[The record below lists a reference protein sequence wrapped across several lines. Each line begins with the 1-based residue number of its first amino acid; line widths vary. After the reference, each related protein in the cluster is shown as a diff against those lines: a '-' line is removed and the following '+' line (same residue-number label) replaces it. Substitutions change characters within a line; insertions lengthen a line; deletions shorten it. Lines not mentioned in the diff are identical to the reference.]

1 MRLSLHRA
9 MLSYGGGLLLHTA
22 SSGPVAGLDT
32 LYLAL
37 QDADGITATGE
48 VRINIAY
55 LNGLAAEAVVTEALA
70 LLPGLD
76 LTPAP
81 ETLLAAPPPL
91 LSRASAPL
99 RMLVDLA
106 LHDLAAKRAGQPL
119 AAFLGESELG
129 KSEPGKSDL
138 GKTELGKS
146 EAGPVSYATNQ
157 TLFISDDATFLR
169 QAQAYVGRGFK
180 DLKVRIGAADFTEDL
195 ARIRSL
201 RARFG
206 AGVKIAV
213 DANAAWSLADA
224 PARLEALAP
233 FDLAYVEQPVAP
245 VGFDLLARLAEASP
259 IPIML
264 DESVRGEDDAMRLA
278 GGGHGLMAHLKLVK
292 LGGLAPAL
300 RAARALAVAGVPC
313 MIGQMNEGGLAT
325 AAALHL
331 CVATQPR
338 FAELYGADGLS
349 NDPAPGLVYADGLVS
364 APVLP
369 GLGLSFARERTETL
383 WEN

>member
-37 QDADGITATGE
+37 QDADGIAATGE

-70 LLPGLD
+70 LLPRLD

-91 LSRASAPL
+91 LSRAAAPL

-119 AAFLGESELG
+119 AAFLGKSELG
-129 KSEPGKSDL
+129 KS
-138 GKTELGKS
+138 ELGKS
-146 EAGPVSYATNQ
+146 EAGPVTYATNQ
-157 TLFISDDATFLR
+157 TLFISDDATFQR
-169 QAQAYVGRGFK
+169 QAQAYVARGFR

-278 GGGHGLMAHLKLVK
+278 AGGHRLMAHLKLVK

-364 APVLP
+364 APALP

>member
-55 LNGLAAEAVVTEALA
+55 LNGLAAEDVVTEALA
-70 LLPGLD
+70 LLPRLD

-91 LSRASAPL
+91 LSRAAAPL

-119 AAFLGESELG
+119 AAFLS
-129 KSEPGKSDL
+129 KSDL
-138 GKTELGKS
+138 GKSELGTSDLGKS

-169 QAQAYVGRGFK
+169 QAQAYVARGFR
-180 DLKVRIGAADFTEDL
+180 DLKVRIGAADFADDL
-195 ARIRSL
+195 AASAVCA
-201 RARFG
+201 RA
-206 AGVKIAV
+206 
-213 DANAAWSLADA
+213 SA
-224 PARLEALAP
+224 PASRSRSMRTRPGAWRMRRHGLRRWRRSISP
-233 FDLAYVEQPVAP
+233 MSSNRSR
-245 VGFDLLARLAEASP
+245 RLASICWRGSP
-259 IPIML
+259 RP
-264 DESVRGEDDAMRLA
+264 
-278 GGGHGLMAHLKLVK
+278 
-292 LGGLAPAL
+292 APS
-300 RAARALAVAGVPC
+300 RSCSTRALGARMTRCAWPAVATG
-313 MIGQMNEGGLAT
+313 
-325 AAALHL
+325 
-331 CVATQPR
+331 
-338 FAELYGADGLS
+338 
-349 NDPAPGLVYADGLVS
+349 
-364 APVLP
+364 
-369 GLGLSFARERTETL
+369 
-383 WEN
+383 

>member
-37 QDADGITATGE
+37 QDADGIAATGE

-55 LNGLAAEAVVTEALA
+55 LNGLAAEYVVTEALA

-119 AAFLGESELG
+119 AAFLA
-129 KSEPGKSDL
+129 
-138 GKTELGKS
+138 KS
-146 EAGPVSYATNQ
+146 EAGPVTYATNQ
-157 TLFISDDATFLR
+157 TLFISDDATFQR
-169 QAQAYVGRGFK
+169 QAQAYVGRGFR

-195 ARIRSL
+195 ARIGSL
-201 RARFG
+201 RTRFG

-245 VGFDLLARLAEASP
+245 MGFDVLARLAEASP
-259 IPIML
+259 VPIML

-278 GGGHGLMAHLKLVK
+278 TGGHRLMVHLKLVK

-300 RAARALAVAGVPC
+300 RAARALAGAGVPC

-331 CVATQPR
+331 CAATQPR

-364 APVLP
+364 APARP

>member
-37 QDADGITATGE
+37 QDADGVAAAGE

-55 LNGLAAEAVVTEALA
+55 LNGLAAEDVVTEALA
-70 LLPGLD
+70 LLPRLD
-76 LTPAP
+76 LTPTP

-119 AAFLGESELG
+119 AAFLAKGEPS
-129 KSEPGKSDL
+129 
-138 GKTELGKS
+138 
-146 EAGPVSYATNQ
+146 AAPVSYATNQ

-169 QAQAYVGRGFK
+169 QAQAYVARGFR
-180 DLKVRIGAADFTEDL
+180 DLKVRIGAADFADDL

-201 RARFG
+201 RERFG

-224 PARLEALAP
+224 PARLDALAP

-245 VGFDLLARLAEASP
+245 VGLDLLARLAEASP

-278 GGGHGLMAHLKLVK
+278 TGGHRLMAHLKLVK

-300 RAARALAVAGVPC
+300 RAARALAAAGVPC

-331 CVATQPR
+331 CAATQPR

-349 NDPAPGLVYADGLVS
+349 NDPAPSLVYADGLVS
-364 APVLP
+364 APALP

>member
-55 LNGLAAEAVVTEALA
+55 LNGLAAEDVVTEALA
-70 LLPGLD
+70 LLPRLD

-81 ETLLAAPPPL
+81 ETLLAAPSPL

-119 AAFLGESELG
+119 AAFLGKG
-129 KSEPGKSDL
+129 EPG
-138 GKTELGKS
+138 
-146 EAGPVSYATNQ
+146 AAPIAYPTNQ

-169 QAQAYVGRGFK
+169 QAQAYVGRGFR
-180 DLKVRIGAADFTEDL
+180 DLKVRIGAADFADDL

-213 DANAAWSLADA
+213 DANAAWSLADV
-224 PARLEALAP
+224 PARLDALAP

-245 VGFDLLARLAEASP
+245 VGFELLARLAEASP

-264 DESVRGEDDAMRLA
+264 DESVGGEDDAMRLA
-278 GGGHGLMAHLKLVK
+278 GGGHRLMAHLKLVK

-300 RAARALAVAGVPC
+300 RAARALAAAGVPC

-349 NDPAPGLVYADGLVS
+349 NDPAPGLVYADGSAS
-364 APVLP
+364 APALP